1 MSMTERGRCSV
12 FCGHP
17 PRQVCRSTVCRRSPV
32 HCHETR
38 CPCEC
43 TRASW
48 GYEFHKTAAATAV
61 ATMLSIFTP
70 TYTSWALTD
79 PIVETDATLS
89 MEDSRVADV
98 YDRVNSS
105 VVNIFDAT
113 VAGQLAGTSSQVAGN
128 GSGFVYDTQGHIVT
142 NYHVLGKAIES
153 VGVEKA
159 KNSKMPVARVV
170 LQRHSDGAEKVFDGH
185 LVGVDKR
192 RDLLVLKVELDESF
206 GDVRPVTFGDSDA
219 VRVGQTVLSFGN
231 PFGFEHSMTKGVIS
245 ARNRGF
251 QSYTESII
259 GGAFQIDAATNPG
272 NSGGPLVDTKG
283 RVIGV
288 NTAIFTNTGISSRV
302 GFALPS
308 NTVTKVIPELIDCGE
323 FRRPSLGIQPASDP
337 VKQSLGVTD
346 GVLIQSVN
354 ANGPSA
360 GKLEGVGRGLGGV
373 QVGDVIIQIG
383 NSVVHNIFDLNQAL
397 DQLHSRD
404 SVSVTVKKHN
414 QTSETVEITLG
425 SE

>member
-1 MSMTERGRCSV
+1 MIERGDCRVISYPTS
-12 FCGHP
+12 P
-17 PRQVCRSTVCRRSPV
+17 PQRCRSTVYDRPSIHFHKKRCRSL
-32 HCHETR
+32 CLS
-38 CPCEC
+38 
-43 TRASW
+43 ASW
-48 GYEFHKTAAATAV
+48 RYHIHQTAAATAA
-61 ATMLSIFTP
+61 ATILAFVTP
-70 TYTSWALTD
+70 TSWALTD
-79 PIVETDATLS
+79 PIVETEATLS
-89 MEDSRVADV
+89 VEDSRIADI
-98 YDRVNSS
+98 YDRVNAS

-128 GSGFVYDTQGHIVT
+128 GSGFVYDKQGHVVT
-142 NYHVLGKAIES
+142 NYHVLGRAIES
-153 VGVEKA
+153 VGVENAKA
-159 KNSKMPVARVV
+159 SKKPVARVV
-170 LQRHSDGAEKVFDGH
+170 LQRRSDGVEKVFDGY

-192 RDLLVLKVELDESF
+192 RDLLVLKVDVDESF
-206 GDVRPVTFGDSDA
+206 GDTSPVTFGDSDA
-219 VRVGQTVLSFGN
+219 VRVGETVLSFGN

-251 QSYTESII
+251 QSYTESVI

-288 NTAIFTNTGISSRV
+288 NTAIFTNTGVSARV

-308 NTVTKVIPELIDCGE
+308 NTVTKVIPELIDHGE

-360 GKLEGVGRGLGGV
+360 GKLEGVGRGLSGV
-373 QVGDVIIQIG
+373 QTGDVIVQIE
-383 NSVVHNIFDLNQAL
+383 NTMVHNVFDLNQAL

-404 SVSVTVKKHN
+404 SVLVTVKKNN
-414 QTSETVEITLG
+414 QTLKTVEITLG
-425 SE
+425 SEW

>member
-1 MSMTERGRCSV
+1 MIERGHCRVISYPTS
-12 FCGHP
+12 P
-17 PRQVCRSTVCRRSPV
+17 PQLCRSTVYDRPSIHFHKKRCRSL
-32 HCHETR
+32 CLS
-38 CPCEC
+38 
-43 TRASW
+43 ASW
-48 GYEFHKTAAATAV
+48 RYHIHQTAAATAA
-61 ATMLSIFTP
+61 ATILAFVTP
-70 TYTSWALTD
+70 TSWALTD
-79 PIVETDATLS
+79 PIVETEATLS
-89 MEDSRVADV
+89 VEDSRIADI
-98 YDRVNSS
+98 YDRVNAS

-128 GSGFVYDTQGHIVT
+128 GSGFVYDKQGHVVT
-142 NYHVLGKAIES
+142 NYHVLGRAIES
-153 VGVEKA
+153 VGVENAKA
-159 KNSKMPVARVV
+159 SKKPVARVV
-170 LQRHSDGAEKVFDGH
+170 LQRRSDGVEKVYDGY

-192 RDLLVLKVELDESF
+192 RDLLVLKVDVDESF
-206 GDVRPVTFGDSDA
+206 GDTSPVTFGDSDA
-219 VRVGQTVLSFGN
+219 VRVGETVLSFGN

-251 QSYTESII
+251 QSYTESVI

-288 NTAIFTNTGISSRV
+288 NTAIFTNTGVSARV

-308 NTVTKVIPELIDCGE
+308 NTVTKVIPELIDHGE

-346 GVLIQSVN
+346 GVLIRSVN

-360 GKLEGVGRGLGGV
+360 GKLEGVGRGLSGV
-373 QVGDVIIQIG
+373 QTGDVIVQIE
-383 NSVVHNIFDLNQAL
+383 NTMVHNVFDLNQAL

-404 SVSVTVKKHN
+404 SVLVTVKKNN
-414 QTSETVEITLG
+414 QTLKTVEITLG